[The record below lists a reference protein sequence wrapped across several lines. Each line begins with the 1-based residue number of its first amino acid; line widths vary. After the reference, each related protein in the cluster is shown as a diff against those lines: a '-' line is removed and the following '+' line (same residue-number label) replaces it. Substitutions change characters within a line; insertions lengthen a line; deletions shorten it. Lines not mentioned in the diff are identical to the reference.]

1 MKSIGDVGGCYAMRL
16 ALMGLFCAVGY
27 LGFAE
32 AKEVT
37 GTLRKSQQTADVSY
51 KKMIQPIFNANCVY
65 CHMSGAMQGG
75 LTLEPGLSPR
85 SLISVKSTQSALML
99 IAPGKPEDSY
109 LIHKLEGTHIK
120 VGGTGASMPF
130 SAEVPLKLEAKD
142 IALIRHWV
150 AIGAPNN

>member
-1 MKSIGDVGGCYAMRL
+1 MRF
-16 ALMGLFCAVGY
+16 ALMGLFWAVGY
-27 LGFAE
+27 LGFAG

-37 GTLRKSQQTADVSY
+37 GAPGKSKQTAAVSY
-51 KKMIQPIFNANCVY
+51 KKMIQPILNANCVY

-85 SLISVKSTQSALML
+85 SLISVRSTQSALML

-120 VGGTGASMPF
+120 AGGTGASMPF
-130 SAEVPLKLEAKD
+130 SAEAPLKLETKD

-150 AIGAPNN
+150 AIGALNN